1 MKFLHFPLTKITIG
15 FITGILLFS
24 MLDISPKL
32 SFALLSLSLI
42 LLFVSHIIKKK
53 TEQFH
58 FLFGVFT
65 LTSSI
70 FLGIS
75 TATIHKETFNPKHY
89 IHQIPDV
96 NQNLNYSVLLDEKLK
111 NTKKNYRYVAKIKSI
126 ENQESYG
133 KIIVNFPIDRN
144 LRRIKIGDLATLS
157 GTFYSNKSPFNPNQ
171 FDYGNYLENQEIYG
185 QIYAKPETVKTIGH
199 ENSIWIF
206 FSNYR
211 EKIIEVFQKSSL
223 SKEELTVF
231 IALLLGQ
238 QQDISPE
245 ILKDYQYAGAVH
257 ILSVSGLHV
266 GLIMGFIMFLLRSVP
281 NSKKGKA
288 TKLLIILLSLWSF
301 AVLAGLSPSVVR
313 SVTMFSFLAIGT
325 NLGRTVNMYHTLLV
339 SMFLIL
345 LVKPSFLYD
354 VGFQLSYLALF
365 FIVWVDPLYAKIWV
379 PKNSVINYFWK
390 IICMSTSAQIGAMP
404 LSIFYFHQFPG
415 LFFLTNIL
423 IIPLLSVVMAIG
435 VFSLLFACFGFV
447 PMFVIKPLEWSIW
460 LLNAII
466 HWVASFE
473 SFVIKNISFSEPMLW
488 ISYFVIIGWIL
499 WFKKA
504 TFPRLVFGLLSL
516 LLLQF
521 TFIYQKKETQT
532 GQEGIIFNSRKSTII
547 TERNGENVTV
557 YANDS
562 ILTTINKNIAV
573 QSYLVGNFCKIQK
586 KQTLENLLYIN
597 NKKVFIIDSS
607 SVYSQKIQP
616 DILIVISSP
625 KINLSRILQQYKPK
639 VIIADG
645 SNFKSYS
652 KLWEATCRKE
662 KILFHNTHEKGF
674 YKF

>member
-1 MKFLHFPLTKITIG
+1 MKILHFPLTKITIG
-15 FITGILLFS
+15 FIIGILLFS
-24 MLDISPKL
+24 ILNINPKL
-32 SFALLSLSLI
+32 SFGLLLLGLI
-42 LLFVSHIIKKK
+42 LLFVLHIIKKK
-53 TEQFH
+53 TERFD
-58 FLFGVFT
+58 FLFGTFT
-65 LTSSI
+65 LITSI

-89 IHQIPDV
+89 IHQISDV
-96 NQNLNYSVLLDEKLK
+96 NQNLNYTVLLDEKLK
-111 NTKKNYRYVAKIKSI
+111 NTKKNYRYIAEIKSI
-126 ENQESYG
+126 ENLESYG
-133 KIIVNFPIDRN
+133 KTIVNFPINSDFKSK
-144 LRRIKIGDLATLS
+144 KIGSLLTLN
-157 GTFYSNKSPFNPNQ
+157 GTFFSNKSSFNPNQ
-171 FDYGNYLENQEIYG
+171 FDYGKYLENQEIYG
-185 QIYAKPETVKTIGH
+185 QIYAKPETVKTIGY

-211 EKIIEVFQKSSL
+211 EKIISVFQKSNL
-223 SKEELTVF
+223 NKEELNVF
-231 IALLLGQ
+231 TALLLGQ
-238 QQDISPE
+238 RQDISPE
-245 ILKDYQYAGAVH
+245 VLKDYQYAGAIH

-266 GLIMGFIMFLLRSVP
+266 GLIMGFITFLLRSIP
-281 NSKKGKA
+281 NSKKGKT
-288 TKLLIILLSLWSF
+288 TKLLITLFSLWSF
-301 AVLAGLSPSVVR
+301 AILAGLSPSVVR
-313 SVTMFSFLAIGT
+313 SVTMFSFLVIGI
-325 NLGRTVNMYHTLLV
+325 NLQRTVNIYHTLLV

-447 PMFVIKPLEWSIW
+447 PILIIKPLEWSIW

-473 SFVIKNISFSEPMLW
+473 SFVIKNISFSESMLW

-516 LLLQF
+516 LILQF
-521 TFIYQKKETQT
+521 VFIFQKMETQT
-532 GQEGIIFNSRKSTII
+532 GQEGIVFNSRKNTII
-547 TERNGENVTV
+547 TERIGENVTV

-562 ILTTINKNIAV
+562 ILTTIDKNIAV
-573 QSYLVGNFCKIQK
+573 QSYLVGNFCKIHK
-586 KQTLENLLYIN
+586 KQILENLLYIN
-597 NKKVFIIDSS
+597 SKKILIIDSS
-607 SVYSQKIQP
+607 SVYNPKIQP
-616 DILIVISSP
+616 DILVIITSP
-625 KINLSRILQQYKPK
+625 KINLSRVLQYYKPK

>member
-1 MKFLHFPLTKITIG
+1 MKILHFPLTKITIG
-15 FITGILLFS
+15 FIVGIFLFS
-24 MLDISPKL
+24 ILNINPKL
-32 SFALLSLSLI
+32 SFGLFLLSLT
-42 LLFVSHIIKKK
+42 LLFVSYIIRKK
-53 TEQFH
+53 TERFH
-58 FLFGVFT
+58 YLFGIFT
-65 LTSSI
+65 LSTSI

-75 TATIHKETFNPKHY
+75 TATIHKETFNSKHY
-89 IHQIPDV
+89 IHHISDI
-96 NQNLNYSVLLDEKLK
+96 NQNLNYTILLDEKLK
-111 NTKKNYRYVAKIKSI
+111 NTKKNYRYVAEIKSI

-133 KIIVNFPIDRN
+133 KIILNFPIKNDFKPK
-144 LRRIKIGDLATLS
+144 KIGSLLRLN

-171 FDYGNYLENQEIYG
+171 FDYGKYLENQEIYG
-185 QIYAKPETVKTIGH
+185 QIYAKPETVKTIGY

-211 EKIIEVFQKSSL
+211 EKIIEVFQKSNL

-245 ILKDYQYAGAVH
+245 ILKDYQYAGAIH

-281 NSKKGKA
+281 NSRKGKA

-301 AVLAGLSPSVVR
+301 AILAGLSPSVVR
-313 SVTMFSFLAIGT
+313 SVTMFSFLAIGN
-325 NLGRTVNMYHTLLV
+325 NLRRTVNIYHTLLV

-345 LVKPSFLYD
+345 LIKPSFIYD

-379 PKNSVINYFWK
+379 PKNDFINYFWK

-423 IIPLLSVVMAIG
+423 IIPWLSVVMAIG

-447 PMFVIKPLEWSIW
+447 PEFIAKPLEWSIW

-488 ISYFVIIGWIL
+488 ISYIVIVSWIL
-499 WFKKA
+499 WIKKA
-504 TFPRLVFGLLSL
+504 TFIRLVFGLLSL
-516 LLLQF
+516 LLLQCV
-521 TFIYQKKETQT
+521 FIHQKMETQT
-532 GQEGIIFNSRKSTII
+532 GQEGIVFNSRKNTII

-562 ILTTINKNIAV
+562 ILATIDKNISV
-573 QSYLVGNFCKIQK
+573 QSYLVGNFCKLK
-586 KQTLENLLYIN
+586 EKQTLENLLYIN
-597 NKKVFIIDSS
+597 NKKVLIIDSS
-607 SVYSQKIQP
+607 SVYNPKIQP
-616 DILIVISSP
+616 EILIIISSP
-625 KINLSRILQQYKPK
+625 KINLSRVLQHYKPK

>member
-1 MKFLHFPLTKITIG
+1 MKILQFPLTKITIG
-15 FITGILLFS
+15 FIIGILLFPI
-24 MLDISPKL
+24 LKINPTL
-32 SFALLSLSLI
+32 SFALFFLELI
-42 LLFVSHIIKKK
+42 LLFVLYLKKK
-53 TEQFH
+53 RTEH
-58 FLFGVFT
+58 LNYLFGILVL
-65 LTSSI
+65 LTSIS
-70 FLGIS
+70 LGS
-75 TATIHKETFNPKHY
+75 TTAILHKETFNPNHY
-89 IHQIPDV
+89 THQIKNT
-96 NQNLNYSVLLDEKLK
+96 NQEINATFLIKEKLK
-111 NTKKNYRYVAKIKSI
+111 STKKNIRYIVELKSL
-126 ENQESYG
+126 ENQNFVG
-133 KIIVNFPIDRN
+133 KMIVNFPVSDSFQQ
-144 LRRIKIGDLATLS
+144 LKIGNLIS
-157 GTFYSNKSPFNPNQ
+157 VKGSFYSNKSPFNPNQ

-185 QIYAKPETVKTIGH
+185 QVYAKPETIKILGYEKSVWT
-199 ENSIWIF
+199 F

-211 EKIIEVFQKSSL
+211 ENIITQFEKSNL
-223 SKEELTVF
+223 NKEELTVF

-266 GLIMGFIMFLLRSVP
+266 GLILGFIHIVLGFIP
-281 NSKKGKA
+281 NSTKGKMV
-288 TKLLIILLSLWSF
+288 KLLLILFSLWSF
-301 AVLAGLSPSVVR
+301 AILAGLSPSIVR

-325 NLGRTVNMYHTLLV
+325 NLKRTVNIYHTLLV

-345 LVKPSFLYD
+345 LIKPSFIYD

-365 FIVWVDPLYAKIWV
+365 FIVWVDPLYERIWI
-379 PKNSVINYFWK
+379 PKNKIVNYFWK

-435 VFSLLFACFGFV
+435 IISLLFACFGFI
-447 PMFVIKPLEWSIW
+447 PMLIIKPLEWCIW

-488 ISYFVIIGWIL
+488 TSYFVIISSIL
-499 WFKKA
+499 WFKKS
-504 TFPRLVFGLLSL
+504 TFHRLTLCVLSIIGL
-516 LLLQF
+516 QIM
-521 TFIYQKKETQT
+521 FIYQKKETQSS
-532 GQEGIIFNSRKSTII
+532 QEGIVFNSRKNTFL
-547 TERNGENVTV
+547 TERIGENVIV

-562 ILTTINKNIAV
+562 ILSTVESNLTI
-573 QSYLVGNFCKIQK
+573 QSYLIGNFSKIDK
-586 KQTLENLLYIN
+586 KIPLKNVLFIN
-597 NKKVFIIDSS
+597 NKKILVIDSS
-607 SVYSQKIQP
+607 SIYNSSIQP
-616 DILIVISSP
+616 DILILIESP
-625 KINLSRILQQYKPK
+625 KINLERLLQLYKPNI
-639 VIIADG
+639 VIADG

>member
-1 MKFLHFPLTKITIG
+1 MKILQFPLTKITIG
-15 FITGILLFS
+15 FIIGILLFPILKINPQNCFVLFFIGIT
-24 MLDISPKL
+24 ML
-32 SFALLSLSLI
+32 FG
-42 LLFVSHIIKKK
+42 
-53 TEQFH
+53 FH
-58 FLFGVFT
+58 FLNKKTNLFTLLFGILVFT
-65 LTSSI
+65 TSI
-70 FLGIS
+70 LLGIL

-89 IHQIPDV
+89 SNQIEEYTI
-96 NQNLNYSVLLDEKLK
+96 NQKFTVLIDEKLK
-111 NTKKNYRYVAKIKSI
+111 NTRKNFRYVVKIKSI

-133 KIIVNFPIDRN
+133 KAILNISNKDTLKP
-144 LRRIKIGDLATLS
+144 LKIGSIIALKGVL
-157 GTFYSNKSPFNPNQ
+157 YKNKSSFNPNQ
-171 FDYGNYLENQEIYG
+171 FDYGKYLENQEIYA
-185 QIYAKPETVKTIGH
+185 QIYTKVDDLKTIRF
-199 ENSIWIF
+199 EQSVWSF

-211 EKIIEVFQKSSL
+211 EKKIAVFEKSSL
-223 SKEELTVF
+223 SKNELNVF

-266 GLIMGFIMFLLRSVP
+266 GLILGFIHFSLRSIP
-281 NSKKGKA
+281 NSRKGK
-288 TKLLIILLSLWSF
+288 TYKLVIILLSLWSF

-313 SVTMFSFLAIGT
+313 SVTMFSFFAIGT
-325 NLGRTVNMYHTLLV
+325 NLRRTVNIYHTLLV

-345 LVKPSFLYD
+345 LVKPSFIYD

-365 FIVWVDPLYAKIWV
+365 FIVWVDPLYDKIWV
-379 PKNSVINYFWK
+379 PKNGVVRYFWK

-423 IIPLLSVVMAIG
+423 IIPWLSVVMAIG
-435 VFSLLFACFGFV
+435 VISLIFACFGFV
-447 PMFVIKPLEWSIW
+447 PLIIIKPLEWSIW

-488 ISYFVIIGWIL
+488 ISYIVIITWIL
-499 WFKKA
+499 WFKK
-504 TFPRLVFGLLSL
+504 TSFVRLIFALIGILTMQLI
-516 LLLQF
+516 
-521 TFIYQKKETQT
+521 FIFQKNNTET
-532 GQEGIIFNSRKSTII
+532 GQEGIIFNSRKNTFI
-547 TERNGENVTV
+547 TERIGKDVTI

-562 ILTTINKNIAV
+562 ILKNAKDNMAI
-573 QSYLVGNFCKIQK
+573 QSYLIGNFCEIKDK
-586 KQTLENLLYIN
+586 KVLENLLFIN
-597 NKKVFIIDSS
+597 NKRVLIIDSS
-607 SVYSQKIQP
+607 SIYSSNIKP
-616 DILIVISSP
+616 DILVITDSP
-625 KINLSRILQQYKPK
+625 KINLDRILQLYKPK
-639 VIIADG
+639 IIVADG

>member
-1 MKFLHFPLTKITIG
+1 MKILHFPLTKITIG

-24 MLDISPKL
+24 MLDINPKL
-32 SFALLSLSLI
+32 SFGLFLLSLT
-42 LLFVSHIIKKK
+42 LLFVSYIIRKN
-53 TEQFH
+53 TERFH
-58 FLFGVFT
+58 YLFGIFT
-65 LTSSI
+65 LSTSI

-89 IHQIPDV
+89 THQISDV
-96 NQNLNYSVLLDEKLK
+96 NQNLNYTVSLDEKLK
-111 NTKKNYRYVAKIKSI
+111 NTQKNYRYIAKIKSI

-133 KIIVNFPIDRN
+133 KTIVNFPIKSDFKPK
-144 LRRIKIGDLATLS
+144 KIGSLLTLN
-157 GTFYSNKSPFNPNQ
+157 GTFYSNKSSFNPNQ
-171 FDYGNYLENQEIYG
+171 FDYGKYLENQEIYG
-185 QIYAKPETVKTIGH
+185 QIYAKPETVKTIGYEH
-199 ENSIWIF
+199 SIWIF

-211 EKIIEVFQKSSL
+211 EKIIDVFQKSNL
-223 SKEELTVF
+223 NEEELNVF
-231 IALLLGQ
+231 TALLLGQ
-238 QQDISPE
+238 RQDISPE
-245 ILKDYQYAGAVH
+245 VLKDYQFAGAIH

-266 GLIMGFIMFLLRSVP
+266 GLIMGFITFLLRSIP
-281 NSKKGKA
+281 NSKKGKT
-288 TKLLIILLSLWSF
+288 TKLLITLFSLWSF
-301 AVLAGLSPSVVR
+301 AILAGLSPSVVR
-313 SVTMFSFLAIGT
+313 SVTMFSFLVIGI
-325 NLGRTVNMYHTLLV
+325 NLQRTVNIYHTLLV

-345 LVKPSFLYD
+345 LVKPSFIYD

-379 PKNSVINYFWK
+379 PKNGLVNYFWK

-423 IIPLLSVVMAIG
+423 IIPLLSVIMAIG

-447 PMFVIKPLEWSIW
+447 PMLVIKVLEWSIW

-488 ISYFVIIGWIL
+488 VSYAVIVSWIL

-504 TFPRLVFGLLSL
+504 TFTRLVFSILSL
-516 LLLQF
+516 LILQF
-521 TFIYQKKETQT
+521 VFIHQKTETQT
-532 GQEGIIFNSRKSTII
+532 GQEGIVYNSRKNTII
-547 TERNGENVTV
+547 TERNGENVTI

-562 ILTTINKNIAV
+562 ILNTIDKNIAV
-573 QSYLVGNFCKIQK
+573 QSYLVGNFCKLNK

-597 NKKVFIIDSS
+597 NKKVLIIDSS
-607 SVYSQKIQP
+607 SVYNPKIQP
-616 DILIVISSP
+616 DILIIITSP
-625 KINLSRILQQYKPK
+625 KINLSRVLQHYKPK

-645 SNFKSYS
+645 SNFKSYI